1 MGTAHYFF
9 LKNNGQRAE
18 LLLDNVLYVPKVGV
32 PMLFPRH
39 LETTKEIDG
48 HGCNWLSEKGI
59 LTFF

>member
-48 HGCNWLSEKGI
+48 HGFKVP
-59 LTFF
+59 